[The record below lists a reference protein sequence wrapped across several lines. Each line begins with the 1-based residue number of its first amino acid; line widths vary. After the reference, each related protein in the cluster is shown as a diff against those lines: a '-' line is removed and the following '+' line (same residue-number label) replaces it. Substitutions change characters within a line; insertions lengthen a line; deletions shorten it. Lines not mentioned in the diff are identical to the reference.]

1 MIINSNALV
10 RKLHAGGGRIVLSV
24 HGKKAVFSELS
35 STYPLKLLSPHV
47 QGETALVYLLSYGG
61 GLVGGDEVDLLVD
74 IEVGGRLILLS
85 QVCYLH
91 CFLPLST
98 RC

>member
-1 MIINSNALV
+1 MTINSDALV
-10 RKLHAGGGRIVLSV
+10 HKLHAGGGRIVLSV

-61 GLVGGDEVDLLVD
+61 GLVSGDKVDLLVE
-74 IEVGGRLILLS
+74 IKVGGRLMILS
-85 QVCYLH
+85 QVCIV
-91 CFLPLST
+91 LSQLSIL
-98 RC
+98 